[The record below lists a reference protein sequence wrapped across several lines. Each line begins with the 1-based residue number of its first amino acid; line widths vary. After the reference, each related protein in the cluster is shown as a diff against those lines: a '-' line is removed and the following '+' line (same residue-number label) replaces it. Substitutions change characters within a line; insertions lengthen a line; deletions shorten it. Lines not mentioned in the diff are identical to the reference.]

1 MRKKITL
8 LILLAIMLVGFIN
21 PGEKLSF
28 KESIQL
34 FKNEAENN
42 LSPYKFDGTIVTY
55 FYFKTYQ
62 QKKEVEIYFFN
73 QTEYRLSFNGKCLPH
88 DIEVNIYDKKR
99 SENDRVLLKRF
110 KNISGKNIIINSNE
124 FYKNLTIEKRECN
137 QFKRVYIDYDI
148 PSIPEANN
156 LTPET
161 NERAAV
167 VLAVGYK

>member
-62 QKKEVEIYFFN
+62 QKKEAKMIVSYSSASKI
-73 QTEYRLSFNGKCLPH
+73 
-88 DIEVNIYDKKR
+88 
-99 SENDRVLLKRF
+99 
-110 KNISGKNIIINSNE
+110 
-124 FYKNLTIEKRECN
+124 
-137 QFKRVYIDYDI
+137 
-148 PSIPEANN
+148 
-156 LTPET
+156 
-161 NERAAV
+161 
-167 VLAVGYK
+167 LAVKT